1 VRDAR
6 RPRVRLYEVDMLRGV
21 GLNVV
26 MPRKRPVKY
35 DPIEVHQS
43 GDLIIEVYADDQLP
57 NGRGF
62 PGKYKKIQTFN
73 LALELLLQAK
83 LDASKGLR
91 RQLFAAMRNS
101 ASALERE
108 LTKAHGH
115 RHSIQIQQHICRVA
129 LRTWGLTGDDQ
140 VRLPYVFDSQTKLK

>member
-1 VRDAR
+1 MLGDLFAR
-6 RPRVRLYEVDMLRGV
+6 CKVDMLRRV
-21 GLNVV
+21 GLNVA

-35 DPIEVHQS
+35 DPIETYQF

-83 LDASKGLR
+83 LDASKGL
-91 RQLFAAMRNS
+91 
-101 ASALERE
+101 
-108 LTKAHGH
+108 
-115 RHSIQIQQHICRVA
+115 II
-129 LRTWGLTGDDQ
+129 
-140 VRLPYVFDSQTKLK
+140 P